1 MDEELERICMN
12 CQSYYPDR
20 LDEPTEFGIC
30 LNDIDFEPYIDELLE
45 KQNFNCCKELI
56 ARKKFD
62 GDREACEDFEMVQ
75 IKEDPILEQE
85 LEELAKD
92 DNINE
97 ETVKEIFLAYSL
109 RSRSVEEYAKKL
121 ESPSSEVRLKAI
133 ETLAGLTSFKNKEA
147 SELLINFF
155 RNVPPPKTLQE
166 VHFKIEVFRFV
177 YRREFQKELVHVLI
191 KDLYNTSSNNTTRQ
205 WITEIF
211 RFFQRCSI
219 GDIREPLEKMLK
231 EKRFSYRIKNKIKEI
246 LEGPVSM
253 CF

>member
-20 LDEPTEFGIC
+20 LDEATEFGIC
-30 LNDIDFEPYIDELLE
+30 LNDSDFEPYLDELLE
-45 KQNFNCCKELI
+45 RQNFDCCKELI
-56 ARKKFD
+56 ARKRFD
-62 GDREACEDFEMVQ
+62 GNREVCEDFEMVE

-97 ETVKEIFLAYSL
+97 ETIREIFLMYSL

-121 ESPSSEVRLKAI
+121 ESPSFNVRLEAI
-133 ETLAGLTSFKNKEA
+133 ETLAGFASFKNKEA

-155 RNVPPPKTLQE
+155 RNIPPPKTLQE
-166 VHFKIEVFRFV
+166 VHFKIKVFGFV
-177 YRREFQKELVHVLI
+177 NRKEFQKELVPVLI
-191 KDLYNTSSNNTTRQ
+191 KEFYNTSSNNTTRQ

-219 GDIREPLEKMLK
+219 EDIREPLEKMLK
-231 EKRFSYRIKNKIKEI
+231 EKCFSYRIKNRIKEI
-246 LEGPVSM
+246 LEGPLS
-253 CF
+253 FW

>member
-1 MDEELERICMN
+1 MDEELERICIN
-12 CQSYYPDR
+12 CHSYYPDR

-30 LNDIDFEPYIDELLE
+30 LNDSDFEPYLDELLE

-62 GDREACEDFEMVQ
+62 GNREVCQDFEMVE
-75 IKEDPILEQE
+75 IEEDPILKQE
-85 LEELAKD
+85 LEELAED

-97 ETVKEIFLAYSL
+97 ETIEEIFLGHSL

-121 ESPSSEVRLKAI
+121 ENPSSEVRLEAI
-133 ETLAGLTSFKNKEA
+133 ETLAGFASFKNKEA

-155 RNVPPPKTLQE
+155 RNVPPPKTLEE
-166 VHFKIEVFRFV
+166 VHFKIKVFGFV
-177 YRREFQKELVHVLI
+177 NRKEFQKELIPVLI
-191 KDLYNTSSNNTTRQ
+191 KELYNTSSNNTTRQ

-219 GDIREPLEKMLK
+219 EDIREPLEKMLE

-246 LEGPVSM
+246 LEGPVS
-253 CF
+253 FW

>member
-1 MDEELERICMN
+1 MDEELERICIN
-12 CQSYYPDR
+12 CHSYYPDR

-30 LNDIDFEPYIDELLE
+30 LNDSDFEPYLDELLE

-62 GDREACEDFEMVQ
+62 GNREVCQDFEMVE
-75 IKEDPILEQE
+75 IEEDPILKQE
-85 LEELAKD
+85 LEELAED

-97 ETVKEIFLAYSL
+97 ETIEEIFLGHSL

-121 ESPSSEVRLKAI
+121 ENPSSEVRLEAI
-133 ETLAGLTSFKNKEA
+133 ETLAGFASFKNKEA

-155 RNVPPPKTLQE
+155 RNVPPPKTLEE
-166 VHFKIEVFRFV
+166 VHFKIKVFGFV
-177 YRREFQKELVHVLI
+177 NRKEFQKELIPVLI
-191 KDLYNTSSNNTTRQ
+191 KELYNTSSNNTTRQ

-219 GDIREPLEKMLK
+219 EDIREPLEKMLE
-231 EKRFSYRIKNKIKEI
+231 EKRFSYRIKNNIKEI
-246 LEGPVSM
+246 LEGPVS
-253 CF
+253 FW

>member
-1 MDEELERICMN
+1 MDEELARVCMN
-12 CQSYYPDR
+12 CHSYYPDR

-30 LNDIDFEPYIDELLE
+30 LNDSDFEPYLDELLE

-62 GDREACEDFEMVQ
+62 GNKEACQDFEMVE

-97 ETVKEIFLAYSL
+97 ETVEEIFLAYSL
-109 RSRSVEEYAKKL
+109 RNRSVEEYAKKL
-121 ESPSSEVRLKAI
+121 ESPSSEVRLKTI
-133 ETLAGLTSFKNKEA
+133 ETLAGFASFKNKEA

-155 RNVPPPKTLQE
+155 RNIPPPETLEE
-166 VHFKIEVFRFV
+166 VHFKIKVFGFV
-177 YRREFQKELVHVLI
+177 NRGEFRKELVPVLV

-219 GDIREPLEKMLK
+219 EDIREPLEKMLK
-231 EKRFSYRIKNKIKEI
+231 EKCFSFRIKNKIKEI
-246 LEGPVSM
+246 LEGPVS
-253 CF
+253 FW